1 MIPLVQHSY
10 FPRKSQQ
17 YCKICCLEDALSSV
31 ANSSGLGVCAKSL
44 SNIVKFAVL
53 KMLLAVLQN
62 LLVWESVTKGLSQ
75 LALAGPVLGS

>member
-1 MIPLVQHSY
+1 MIGAVA
-10 FPRKSQQ
+10 
-17 YCKICCLEDALSSV
+17 LENASVVSPTTVLSSI
-31 ANSSGLGVCAKSL
+31 AKSAGLGVCAKSL

-62 LLVWESVTKGLSQ
+62 LLVWESVPKGLLQ